1 MIFSP
6 RLISVEAIMNAK
18 VENPNSQIP
27 ARPRKERRFNSDTG
41 LKLIVRSN
49 SRGSEEASNR
59 HLPPTLEASA
69 EVYDAYSYFNNALFG
84 GRLPD
89 VLISYTRQK
98 NVLGHF
104 YPKRFE
110 RTDGMLCHEVAL
122 NPLFLGLRPL
132 RDSLS
137 TLLHEQCHVW
147 RHDFGPLNRR
157 GGRGSNGYHD
167 QVWAEK
173 MESIGLVP
181 SDTGLPGG
189 KKTGHRMSHVIVNS
203 GPFDIACRA
212 LLDTGFQ
219 INWHDRVNLTG
230 LHAGGDDDGDQ
241 PEPQKKD
248 RIKFT
253 CPECGLNAWAK
264 PSALLK
270 CADCERLMLAAG
282 SSLPVAR

>member
-1 MIFSP
+1 MVGYLQAVSVLGSP
-6 RLISVEAIMNAK
+6 GVELSNTWLTMAHDIKTKLLSPNDAK
-18 VENPNSQIP
+18 
-27 ARPRKERRFNSDTG
+27 R
-41 LKLIVRSN
+41 IVRSN
-49 SRGSEEASNR
+49 SRSSEEASKR

-69 EVYDAYSYFNNALFG
+69 EVYYAYSYFNDALFG
-84 GRLPD
+84 GKLPD

-110 RTDGMLCHEVAL
+110 RSDGTLCHEVAL

-137 TLLHEQCHVW
+137 TLVHEQCHVW

-157 GGRGSNGYHD
+157 GRRGSNGYHD

-173 MESIGLVP
+173 MESIGLSP
-181 SDTGLPGG
+181 SGTGLPGG
-189 KKTGHRMSHVIVNS
+189 KKTGHRMSHVIVNG

-230 LHAGGDDDGDQ
+230 LHAGGDDDVDH
-241 PEPQKKD
+241 PNPQKKD

-282 SSLPVAR
+282 SSLPIAR